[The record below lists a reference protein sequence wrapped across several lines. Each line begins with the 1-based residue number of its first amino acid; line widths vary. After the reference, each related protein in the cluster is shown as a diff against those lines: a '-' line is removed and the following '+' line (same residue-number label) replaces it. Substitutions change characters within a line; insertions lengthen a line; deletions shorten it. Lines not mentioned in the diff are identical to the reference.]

1 VIEQLASRGYG
12 YGSGVISPGQD
23 RFLVNIPKNA
33 SSYMLDWAN
42 RHGWSSVVI
51 EPTSIWSNNITE
63 IIVCVRDPVQ
73 RWISGVGQYLT
84 SYVLN
89 VTGAYSWET
98 GPGPNDQQI
107 SGDDFIAD
115 YNQVVERLLFDNLA
129 RLDDHVW
136 PQVEFFENTAAA
148 TMSTAF
154 AAADVQP
161 YNDRNAT
168 ANTAVATGAPLNLST
183 GTSGFATAA
192 VTEGTVAGYRLI
204 DMQMIAP
211 TNQYVYQSA
220 LGDEFDVTP
229 QNYVRV
235 RVTFAAS
242 VNMYIWILFGPEYYL
257 TLVYATNSILDLG
270 IA

>member
-12 YGSGVISPGQD
+12 YGSGILSPDHD

-42 RHGWSSVVI
+42 RHGWTSAVVVD
-51 EPTSIWSNNITE
+51 SNDIKE

-98 GPGPNDQQI
+98 GPSPDDQQI
-107 SGDDFIAD
+107 SGDDFIAN

-136 PQVEFFENTAAA
+136 PQVEFFENLLPAVPRKFFYIDQDFDQNIGKYLGFNPI
-148 TMSTAF
+148 S
-154 AAADVQP
+154 
-161 YNDRNAT
+161 NLDRNRADSNP
-168 ANTAVATGAPLNLST
+168 NTHKIQTFIRHRLNIRPEL
-183 GTSGFATAA
+183 
-192 VTEGTVAGYRLI
+192 E
-204 DMQMIAP
+204 Q
-211 TNQYVYQSA
+211 
-220 LGDEFDVTP
+220 
-229 QNYVRV
+229 RV
-235 RVTFAAS
+235 RKA
-242 VNMYIWILFGPEYYL
+242 
-257 TLVYATNSILDLG
+257 YACDYELIKQVFN
-270 IA
+270 

>member
-1 VIEQLASRGYG
+1 MIEQLASRGYG
-12 YGSGVISPGQD
+12 YGSGILSPDHD

-42 RHGWSSVVI
+42 RHGWASAVVVQRNDI
-51 EPTSIWSNNITE
+51 KE

-89 VTGAYSWET
+89 VTGVYRWET

-136 PQVEFFENTAAA
+136 PQIEFFENLLPTIPRK
-148 TMSTAF
+148 F
-154 AAADVQP
+154 FYIDQDFDQRIGEYLGFLPVH
-161 YNDRNAT
+161 NLDRNRADSNPDT
-168 ANTAVATGAPLNLST
+168 HKIQTFIRHRLNIRPEL
-183 GTSGFATAA
+183 
-192 VTEGTVAGYRLI
+192 E
-204 DMQMIAP
+204 Q
-211 TNQYVYQSA
+211 
-220 LGDEFDVTP
+220 
-229 QNYVRV
+229 RV
-235 RVTFAAS
+235 RKA
-242 VNMYIWILFGPEYYL
+242 
-257 TLVYATNSILDLG
+257 YARDYKLIKQVFNQ
-270 IA
+270 